1 MLLKGE
7 NIPSSEGFPG
17 QEDSSVEERQVS
29 AEPHAPH
36 LFPLERFLVQPQGNV
51 LAVDPQVH
59 GKHALVLGTQP
70 VDRIEETMGS
80 RVLRVH
86 RLLPAPGEA
95 AAEVPHVVIDSG
107 AGGYMSEKS
116 IPRIPCP
123 CQSPASEPEK
133 HMAAG
138 VDAGRDLEEVSGQSP
153 PFLAFPYGH
162 RRVNVCVVHPDL
174 SGKHRVSGVFRDSL
188 HLPLPQKSGL
198 Q

>member
-7 NIPSSEGFPG
+7 NILSSEGFPG
-17 QEDSSVEERQVS
+17 QEDSSVEERQAS

-36 LFPLERFLVQPQGNV
+36 LFPLERLLVQPQGNV
-51 LAVDPQVH
+51 LSVDPQVH
-59 GKHALVLGTQP
+59 GKHALDLGTQP

-80 RVLRVH
+80 RFLRVH
-86 RLLPAPGEA
+86 RLLHAPGEA
-95 AAEVPHVVIDSG
+95 SAEVPHVVIDAG
-107 AGGYMSEKS
+107 AGGFMSEKS

-153 PFLAFPYGH
+153 PFLAFPY
-162 RRVNVCVVHPDL
+162 
-174 SGKHRVSGVFRDSL
+174 
-188 HLPLPQKSGL
+188 
-198 Q
+198 